1 MGLSSQQPPTGP
13 NQKPTKETRKVTSL
27 QATLEHNIGAGSLR
41 FSLTQGGVMPDACPD
56 HLIYYAHCTA
66 AANLVCKYLPI
77 RVHYR
82 LGVFRNHTSP
92 QLHVGTSVITKT
104 FSKRKKKKNN
114 ATHLALPCFFNIKH
128 RIFTKF
134 AIAAREAQ

>member
-1 MGLSSQQPPTGP
+1 
-13 NQKPTKETRKVTSL
+13 
-27 QATLEHNIGAGSLR
+27 
-41 FSLTQGGVMPDACPD
+41 MPDACPD

-104 FSKRKKKKNN
+104 FFKKKKKEKQCYSFS
-114 ATHLALPCFFNIKH
+114 TSLFLQYQTSHFQDRKSVV
-128 RIFTKF
+128 
-134 AIAAREAQ
+134 